1 MFVSYIDYF
10 LYLQVTLLLYAAEKT
25 SIGELSNLFKLN
37 AALLWTEEQLNH
49 LWNLENFLQR
59 NNENS
64 SDVSVFYKSV
74 CCLS

>member
-1 MFVSYIDYF
+1 MFVSCIDYF

-49 LWNLENFLQR
+49 L
-59 NNENS
+59 
-64 SDVSVFYKSV
+64 
-74 CCLS
+74 